1 MFIKDPANFEMLASF
16 TQHPQ
21 RKNFEFLTLKYRQ
34 VQIYV
39 GMVLRM
45 RSY

>member
-1 MFIKDPANFEMLASF
+1 MKGPVNFEMLPSC

-21 RKNFEFLTLKYRQ
+21 RKNFEFLRLNYCQ
-34 VQIYV
+34 IQIYV